1 MVDEA
6 FKGKKT
12 KVFKA
17 PENFNKGCRVGLK
30 FGSRKSDVQKIKET
44 FGPKGNVPNKYKGFS
59 KLPEAV
65 QQKINKKL
73 AKKV

>member
-1 MVDEA
+1 MKQLILIFSIIFSFLTFSQE
-6 FKGKKT
+6 
-12 KVFKA
+12 
-17 PENFNKGCRVGLK
+17 
-30 FGSRKSDVQKIKET
+30 SSSYQKIKET
-44 FGPKGNVPNKYKGFS
+44 FGPKKPGNVPSKFKGFS